1 MKRACFAG
9 SFDPFTKGHE
19 DVVRRGLGLFDEV
32 VIAIGQNSTKSSYF
46 SLESRIAHI
55 RSLFSDTPQVKV
67 EQIHSLTV
75 DFCREQNC
83 THILRGL
90 RDVKDF
96 LYEQPILYMNRD
108 MSGIETVF
116 VMPAAQLLALNSTII
131 REIYKNGGMIDSF
144 VTNTNL
150 LVKNA

>member
-19 DVVRRGLGLFDEV
+19 DIVRRGLGLFDEI
-32 VIAIGQNSTKSSYF
+32 VIAIGQNSTKTSYF
-46 SLESRIAHI
+46 SLDSRIAHI
-55 RSLFSDTPQVKV
+55 QALFTDMPQVKV
-67 EQIHSLTV
+67 KQIHSLTV
-75 DFCREQNC
+75 DFCREQHC

-96 LYEQPILYMNRD
+96 LYEQPILYLNRD

-116 VMPAAQLLALNSTII
+116 LMPAPQLLAINSTII
-131 REIYKNGGMIDSF
+131 REIHKNGGMIDSF
-144 VTNTNL
+144 VTNIDL